1 VLPPLGWNSSSL
13 CFVDP
18 SPSSPAT
25 TGLNFVIFLLISL
38 LDTLAKGLSSR
49 RLAGLC
55 SASLLQIYSTLMIDG
70 VYSNPLDLLAT
81 LPRPW
86 LAVDIACSFE
96 RVANR
101 PFC

>member
-1 VLPPLGWNSSSL
+1 VQILPPLGRNSSSL

-18 SPSSPAT
+18 SRSSPAT

-38 LDTLAKGLSSR
+38 LDTLAKDLSSR

-55 SASLLQIYSTLMIDG
+55 SASLLQIYSTLVI
-70 VYSNPLDLLAT
+70 SSPLDLLVT
-81 LPRPW
+81 MPRPW
-86 LAVDIACSFE
+86 LAVDIAGSFE
-96 RVANR
+96 RVVNR